1 MRNLR
6 EVKKLTAFLIL
17 LVLIP
22 ALVSAQKVL
31 SIAIDG
37 SINPASASYI
47 ERGIKKAERENAQCL
62 IINLNTP
69 GGLLKSTR
77 VIVGAIMESKVP
89 VVVYVNPPGAHA
101 GSAGVFITMAA
112 HIAAMA
118 PATNIGAAHPVAG
131 GGAQMD
137 TTMNR
142 QATNDAVAFIRTIA
156 EKRNRN
162 ADWAEEAVRNSESVT
177 GIIAVQKNVVDLVAT
192 STQELLKEIDGRE
205 VQLSRKTAT
214 LKTASAPVDYI
225 EMTWGEKLMNI
236 FSDPNIAYIVL
247 MIGFYGILFELYNP
261 GAIFPGVVGV
271 IALIL
276 GLYALHAL
284 PLNYAGLAL
293 IIFGIILLILEI
305 KITSY
310 GLLTIGGVA
319 SLVIG
324 SLMLIREDPIFPLL
338 KLSLMVILTTVGLTV
353 LFFLFILGLGVKAL
367 KLKPVTGVEGFIGET
382 GVVLKDLDPFGT
394 VHVHG
399 EIWQAESVSGKIE
412 KGATVRVLSEKSFR
426 IKVERV

>member
-1 MRNLR
+1 
-6 EVKKLTAFLIL
+6 
-17 LVLIP
+17 
-22 ALVSAQKVL
+22 
-31 SIAIDG
+31 
-37 SINPASASYI
+37 
-47 ERGIKKAERENAQCL
+47 
-62 IINLNTP
+62 
-69 GGLLKSTR
+69 

-142 QATNDAVAFIRTIA
+142 KATNDAVAFIRTIA

-162 ADWAEEAVRNSESVT
+162 AEWAEEAVRNSESVT

-293 IIFGIILLILEI
+293 IIFGIVLLILEI

-382 GVVLKDLDPFGT
+382 GVVLQDLNPYGT